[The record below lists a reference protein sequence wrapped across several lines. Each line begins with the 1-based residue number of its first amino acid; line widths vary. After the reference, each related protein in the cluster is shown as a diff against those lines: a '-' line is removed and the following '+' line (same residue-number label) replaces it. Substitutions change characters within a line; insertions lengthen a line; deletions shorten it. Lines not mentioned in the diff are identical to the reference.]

1 MEKFDPIANWTKNI
15 AGPKSETP
23 ADLKNR
29 PMTEEELNKR
39 KTAKEIVPEK
49 RNKEE
54 QLEISF

>member
-15 AGPKSETP
+15 AGQKSETP

-29 PMTEEELNKR
+29 PMTEEELAQR
-39 KTAKEIVPEK
+39 KATKEK
-49 RNKEE
+49 KYKAQEE